1 MSTAF
6 PRPEIMTIGFAHA
19 AYRLGEAF
27 ARRNTG
33 IRHWEVR
40 TLDELKARA
49 GEADVLVV
57 SGLWRNEIL
66 VAAPK
71 LRFVQSISA
80 GVDQYDKAAFA
91 QRGVRLASAQGA
103 NAQAV
108 AEHAMALMLAVSRR
122 LGEAA
127 RHQATRHWRPMIS
140 DRSVREFELAG
151 RTLLVV
157 GLGGIGGRLAHMAK
171 AFGMRVVGL
180 RRDPAAGKGAADAVH
195 PMAELHRLLPEA
207 DMVALT
213 CPLTPETTNLIDAA
227 ALARMKASATLVN
240 VARGKVVD
248 EPALIA
254 ALEKGAIAAA
264 GLDCTVVEP
273 LPADSKLWAMPQV
286 VITPHTG
293 GETARYED
301 NIVDLLMDNLG
312 RLGRGEAALKNQI
325 V

>member
-6 PRPEIMTIGFAHA
+6 PRPETMTIGFAHA

-27 ARRNTG
+27 AQRNTG

-49 GEADVLVV
+49 GGADVLVV
-57 SGLWRNEIL
+57 SGLWRNEL
-66 VAAPK
+66 LAAAPK

-91 QRGVRLASAQGA
+91 ERGVRLASAQGA

-108 AEHAMALMLAVSRR
+108 AEHAMTLLLAVSRR
-122 LGEAA
+122 MGEAA

-140 DRSVREFELAG
+140 DRSVREFELSV

-180 RRDPAAGKGAADAVH
+180 RRDPAAGQGAADAVH
-195 PMAELHRLLPEA
+195 PMADLHRLLPEA

-227 ALARMKASATLVN
+227 ALARMKTTATLVN

-254 ALEKGAIAAA
+254 ALEAGAIAAA

-301 NIVDLLMDNLG
+301 NIVDLLLDNLA